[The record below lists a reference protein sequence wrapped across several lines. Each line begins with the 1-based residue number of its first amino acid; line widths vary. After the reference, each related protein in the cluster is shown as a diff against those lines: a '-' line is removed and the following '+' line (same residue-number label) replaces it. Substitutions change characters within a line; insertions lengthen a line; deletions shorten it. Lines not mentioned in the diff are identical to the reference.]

1 MSGRASH
8 STSAAHSAPVGR
20 CVPLVTLGLLAIFFQ
35 KTSRGPIATKAK
47 VFTAVGRSVLC
58 EVQFFMAALL
68 RCLKFFD
75 CVEVPAGAGASVVF
89 YVVFFAIFLV
99 LRVVRFV
106 V

>member
-1 MSGRASH
+1 MSGSASH

-35 KTSRGPIATKAK
+35 KTSRRPIATKAK
-47 VFTAVGRSVLC
+47 VFTVVVRSVLC

-75 CVEVPAGAGASVVF
+75 CVEVPAGAGASLCFIWGFLMGFVF
-89 YVVFFAIFLV
+89 V
-99 LRVVRFV
+99 LVVRNGV
-106 V
+106 